1 MEGYPVSARLD
12 RPDQE
17 IVILVTAPSEEEAE
31 KIGRAL
37 VEAGLIAC
45 ANILPGIRSIFF
57 WEGKVTQEQEC
68 LLLLKSRG
76 ELFEAITV
84 AVKSLHSY
92 TVPEII
98 ALPIT
103 RGSQDYLA
111 WIREVTARAHEK

>member
-1 MEGYPVSARLD
+1 MSE
-12 RPDQE
+12 QE
-17 IVILVTAPSEEEAE
+17 IIILVTAASEEEAG

-57 WEGKVTQEQEC
+57 WEGRVTQEQEC

-76 ELFEAITV
+76 DLFEAIAA

-103 RGSQDYLA
+103 HGSQDYLA
-111 WIREVTARAHEK
+111 WIREVTTRTPEK